1 MGLFLGIDTS
11 NYTTSFAV
19 CNEEEV
25 LFNEKK
31 LLFVKEGE
39 RGLRQS
45 DAVFSHINNIP
56 ELVNRIG
63 KQNITAIGCSVRP
76 RDVEG
81 SYMPCFKVG
90 EAIACSLGSIL
101 GVPIYN
107 FSHQNGHI
115 TAAAYSAGCMEL
127 LEKKFCSFHVS
138 GGTTEILLCENQGGV
153 LRVEKIGGTLDLNA
167 GQAIDRTGVLLGLS
181 FPCGPSLEK
190 MAEKGNLPESPRVCV
205 KDLSCNLS
213 GVENKVIQ
221 LKQKNVSEN
230 DIALFALKFI
240 EKTLDK
246 LTENLRKQYDL
257 PIVYA
262 GGVMSNLM
270 IKNTLSKYSSTY
282 FADKA
287 FSADNAAG
295 IALLA
300 RNSYYKEKER

>member
-19 CNEEEV
+19 CDEKEV
-25 LFNEKK
+25 LFNEKQ

-63 KQNITAIGCSVRP
+63 KQNLTAIGCSVRP

-90 EAIACSLGSIL
+90 EAIANSLGTLL
-101 GVPIYN
+101 GIPIYT

-115 TAAAYSAGCMEL
+115 TAAAYSAECMEL
-127 LEKKFCSFHVS
+127 LEKRFCSFHVS
-138 GGTTEILLCENQGGV
+138 GGTTEILLCENQGNG
-153 LRVEKIGGTLDLNA
+153 LKIEKIGGTLDLNA

-181 FPCGPSLEK
+181 FPCGPALEK
-190 MAEKGNLPESPRVCV
+190 MAEQGRLPESPKVCV
-205 KDLSCNLS
+205 NGLSCNLS
-213 GVENKVIQ
+213 GLENKVIH
-221 LKQKNVSEN
+221 LKQKNVPEN
-230 DIALFALKFI
+230 DIALYALKFV

-246 LTENLRKQYDL
+246 LTENLRKEYAL
-257 PIVYA
+257 PVIYA

-270 IKNTLSKYSSTY
+270 IKNTLSKYSQTY

-300 RNSYYKEKER
+300 KKSYYKEKE